1 MVLHFVTQYQ
11 IITQLFIC
19 CIVNIQQDT
28 ANVKVRLW
36 LVQTKGMLSLLFTSC
51 SSTCCLDKA
60 KKCGLPSI
68 QPFAEGELSMGW
80 MPLQF
85 AAVLLFG

>member
-1 MVLHFVTQYQ
+1 MHKFLLT
-11 IITQLFIC
+11 
-19 CIVNIQQDT
+19 N
-28 ANVKVRLW
+28 RLW
-36 LVQTKGMLSLLFTSC
+36 ITLQCMRVDMDNLLLFTPC

-60 KKCGLPSI
+60 KECGLPSI

-85 AAVLLFG
+85 AAVLLFGQV